1 MSEQRVC
8 LVHYHEIGLKGK
20 NRAHFEKQLITN
32 IKAVLG
38 DAPVARI
45 KRISGRIC
53 LFEEEGATYE
63 QSCELVDLIAGI
75 PGVARV
81 SCGYRCEQDL
91 EVMYETAIKALS
103 DVPSFETFKVQ
114 ARRNHTDFEIDS
126 MQLNQLVGA
135 VLCRSFQDKKVLM
148 KNPDVEVR
156 VEVIQ
161 GHCYIYAHSV
171 QGVGGLPVGSAGKVV
186 TLMSSGIDSPVATWC
201 GACGC
206 SFLWSARDAR
216 YERVFGRRYRTRARA
231 HGLLRTTLCGAD
243 RRIPA
248 QDR

>member
-135 VLCRSFQDKKVLM
+135 DRK
-148 KNPDVEVR
+148 
-156 VEVIQ
+156 
-161 GHCYIYAHSV
+161 SV
-171 QGVGGLPVGSAGKVV
+171 V
-186 TLMSSGIDSPVATWC
+186 
-201 GACGC
+201 
-206 SFLWSARDAR
+206 
-216 YERVFGRRYRTRARA
+216 
-231 HGLLRTTLCGAD
+231 
-243 RRIPA
+243 
-248 QDR
+248 

>member
-91 EVMYETAIKALS
+91 EVM
-103 DVPSFETFKVQ
+103 
-114 ARRNHTDFEIDS
+114 
-126 MQLNQLVGA
+126 
-135 VLCRSFQDKKVLM
+135 
-148 KNPDVEVR
+148 
-156 VEVIQ
+156 
-161 GHCYIYAHSV
+161 
-171 QGVGGLPVGSAGKVV
+171 
-186 TLMSSGIDSPVATWC
+186 
-201 GACGC
+201 
-206 SFLWSARDAR
+206 
-216 YERVFGRRYRTRARA
+216 
-231 HGLLRTTLCGAD
+231 
-243 RRIPA
+243 
-248 QDR
+248 